1 MPRRLHIILGPTAVG
16 KTDYA
21 IGKAMEYGSPVISCD
36 SRQIY
41 KEMSIG
47 TAVPDASQLSAVK
60 HYFIQTESVTRMYTA
75 GDYETDAVALLER
88 LFDEGHEQLV
98 MCGGSMFYIDAVC
111 RGLDSFPDADPELRA
126 SLMRTWKTEGV
137 EPLVERLLALDPA
150 TCAVIDLRNGQRV
163 IRALEVCLMTG
174 RPFSSFKTGV
184 VKERSFTI
192 EKIGLD
198 LPREELYERINARTD
213 RMLSEG
219 LVEEVRGLAQY
230 RGLAALQTVGYQE
243 IFQYLDGDIDLPE
256 ARRLIARNTR
266 HYAKKQLSW
275 WRRDPSIRWK
285 TGSNAH

>member
-1 MPRRLHIILGPTAVG
+1 MRHLRIVLGPTASG

-21 IGKAMEYGSPVISCD
+21 AALARNLGSPVISCD

-41 KEMSIG
+41 REMRIG
-47 TAVPDASQLSAVK
+47 TAVPPPELLAEVK

-75 GDYETDAVALLER
+75 GDYETDAIALLER

-111 RGLDSFPDADPELRA
+111 RGLDQFPDADPQLRGEL
-126 SLMRTWKTEGV
+126 MHIWKTEGV
-137 EPLVERLLALDPA
+137 EPLVERLRSLDPA
-150 TCAVIDLRNGQRV
+150 TCEVIDLRNGQRV

-174 RPFSSFKTGV
+174 KPFSSFKTGV
-184 VKERSFTI
+184 AKPRSFTI

-198 LPREELYERINARTD
+198 LPREELYARIDARTD

-219 LVEEVRGLAQY
+219 LVEEVCGLSQY
-230 RGLAALQTVGYQE
+230 RDLPALQTVGYQE
-243 IFQYLDGDIDLPE
+243 IFRYLDGDIDLPE

-266 HYAKKQLSW
+266 HYAKKQLTW
-275 WRRDPSIRWK
+275 WRRDPDVRWV
-285 TGSNAH
+285 

>member
-1 MPRRLHIILGPTAVG
+1 MRHLLIVLGPTASG
-16 KTDYA
+16 KTAYA
-21 IGKAMEYGSPVISCD
+21 AALARKLGSPVISCD

-41 KEMSIG
+41 REMRIG
-47 TAVPDASQLSAVK
+47 TAVPPAELLAEVR

-111 RGLDSFPDADPELRA
+111 RGLDQFPDADPALRV
-126 SLMRTWKTEGV
+126 SLMHTWKTEGV
-137 EPLVERLLALDPA
+137 TPLVERLRTLDPA
-150 TCAVIDLRNGQRV
+150 TCEVIDLQNGQRV

-174 RPFSSFKTGV
+174 RPFSSFKTGA
-184 VKERSFTI
+184 VKQRSFTI

-198 LPREELYERINARTD
+198 LPREVLYGRINARTD
-213 RMLSEG
+213 RMFDEG
-219 LVEEVRGLAQY
+219 LVDEVRGLARY
-230 RGLAALQTVGYQE
+230 RDLPALQTVGYQE
-243 IFQYLDGDIDLPE
+243 IFQYLDGKVDLPE

-275 WRRDPSIRWK
+275 WRGDPSIRWVA
-285 TGSNAH
+285 G

>member
-1 MPRRLHIILGPTAVG
+1 MRHLLIVLGPTASG
-16 KTDYA
+16 KTAYA
-21 IGKAMEYGSPVISCD
+21 AALARKLGSPVISCD

-41 KEMSIG
+41 REMRIG
-47 TAVPDASQLSAVK
+47 TAVPPAELLAEVR

-111 RGLDSFPDADPELRA
+111 RGLDQFPDADPALRA
-126 SLMRTWKTEGV
+126 SLMHTWKTEGV
-137 EPLVERLLALDPA
+137 APLVERLRALDPA
-150 TCAVIDLRNGQRV
+150 TCEVIDLQNGQRV

-174 RPFSSFKTGV
+174 RPFSSFKTGA
-184 VKERSFTI
+184 VKQRSFTI

-198 LPREELYERINARTD
+198 LPREVLYGRINARTD
-213 RMLSEG
+213 RMFDEG
-219 LVEEVRGLAQY
+219 LVDEVRGLAQY
-230 RGLAALQTVGYQE
+230 RDLPALQTVGYQE
-243 IFQYLDGDIDLPE
+243 IFQYLDGKVDLPE

-275 WRRDPSIRWK
+275 WRGDPSIRWVA
-285 TGSNAH
+285 G

>member
-1 MPRRLHIILGPTAVG
+1 MKRHLLIVLGPTASG

-21 IGKAMEYGSPVISCD
+21 ASLARKYHSPIISCD

-41 KEMSIG
+41 REMRIG
-47 TAVPDASQLSAVK
+47 TAVPPPELLAEIP

-75 GDYETDAVALLER
+75 GDYETDAIALLEK
-88 LFDEGHEQLV
+88 LFDQGHETLV
-98 MCGGSMFYIDAVC
+98 MAGGTMFYIEAVC
-111 RGLDSFPDADPELRA
+111 RGLDHFPDADPQLRA
-126 SLMRTWKTEGV
+126 SLMHTWKTEGV
-137 EPLVERLLALDPA
+137 EPLVEQLRTLDPV
-150 TCAVIDLRNGQRV
+150 TCEVIDLQNGQRV

-184 VKERSFTI
+184 VKPRSFTI

-198 LPREELYERINARTD
+198 LPRETLYSRINARTD

-219 LVEEVRGLAQY
+219 LVDEVRGLVRY
-230 RGLAALQTVGYQE
+230 RDLPALQTVGYQE
-243 IFQYLDGDIDLPE
+243 IFPYLDGAYDLEE

-275 WRRDPSIRWK
+275 WRRDPSIRWV
-285 TGSNAH
+285 AL